1 MWRRLA
7 AASFPQQGL
16 HAYLRSSFTQP
27 KLPPPLRSP
36 AKGNLSVSS
45 SQYLREWRAP
55 LPPTATS
62 ATKHFQNLQKQ
73 TPTHVIKNLNTPKNG
88 ASGPKMAAFSSENCG
103 KVLTFFL
110 PATQTNPEPF
120 QGRSPLSLQRLP
132 SHSPSHTSLCT
143 WEKVVGLFASWIA
156 LPAAPAATEAK
167 GIV

>member
-1 MWRRLA
+1 METPRCCIFPSTRSSRLSTLFLYTTKTPA
-7 AASFPQQGL
+7 AATLSGKRQPVCIFFTI
-16 HAYLRSSFTQP
+16 SSRMES
-27 KLPPPLRSP
+27 PPPANR
-36 AKGNLSVSS
+36 NLDDKTFPKSS
-45 SQYLREWRAP
+45 K
-55 LPPTATS
+55 T
-62 ATKHFQNLQKQ
+62 

-88 ASGPKMAAFSSENCG
+88 ASGPKMAAFSSETCG

-120 QGRSPLSLQRLP
+120 EGRSPLSLQRLP